1 MNLCD
6 LRFEMGFESGLE
18 FKNGTKNLS
27 NPEDIID
34 RDSCT
39 KLNISSIGYL
49 DVLFKDHNVFNG
61 LVSQMPY
68 ALVLLDEENNYCGH
82 IYVWIYENNIYC
94 MGIRNNVK
102 SLFSKSK
109 LKNVSTYL
117 LEGVRRFALH
127 FGFNDFNVMMP
138 VSKMKFILENKFH
151 FEQCSIDPKSYIFN
165 PLIEEYYIMK
175 SDDITHRHFV
185 SDLYFGLALE

>member
-6 LRFEMGFESGLE
+6 IGFKVE
-18 FKNGTKNLS
+18 FK
-27 NPEDIID
+27 EDD
-34 RDSCT
+34 VVNFNSCSKLYNCYGSHLEVLYRDS
-39 KLNISSIGYL
+39 
-49 DVLFKDHNVFNG
+49 DVFNRS
-61 LVSQMPY
+61 VSQMPY

-127 FGFNDFNVMMP
+127 FGFNDFNMMMP

-151 FEQCSIDPKSYIFN
+151 FALVSFRFLHCIKAQAFAC
-165 PLIEEYYIMK
+165 LIK
-175 SDDITHRHFV
+175 VVAF
-185 SDLYFGLALE
+185 